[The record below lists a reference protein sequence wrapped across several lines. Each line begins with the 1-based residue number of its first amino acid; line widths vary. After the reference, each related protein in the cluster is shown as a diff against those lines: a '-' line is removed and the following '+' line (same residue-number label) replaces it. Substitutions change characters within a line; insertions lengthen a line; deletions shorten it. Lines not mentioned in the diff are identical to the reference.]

1 MIRNIKSVDDV
12 KVNLEKYFEVMRWL
26 PDIQRPRCKTTDFY
40 RVAVHP
46 MTVDDWEYM
55 RPDIESRDVT
65 EAWYID
71 EHWMSPPLI
80 YPNEYV
86 FLRDFL
92 SGLPRKELAYRYS
105 PNKRDRKY
113 VYRWAERLL
122 KRIFDAVKT
131 C

>member
-1 MIRNIKSVDDV
+1 
-12 KVNLEKYFEVMRWL
+12 
-26 PDIQRPRCKTTDFY
+26 
-40 RVAVHP
+40 
-46 MTVDDWEYM
+46 M
-55 RPDIESRDVT
+55 RPDISSRDIS

-122 KRIFDAVKT
+122 KRIVDAVKT

>member
-1 MIRNIKSVDDV
+1 MIRGIKSIEDV
-12 KVNLEKYFEVMRWL
+12 KVNLEKYFEVMHWL

-40 RVAVHP
+40 RVAIPPVNEE
-46 MTVDDWEYM
+46 DALYM
-55 RPDIESRDVT
+55 RPDISSRDIS

-80 YPNEYV
+80 YTNEYV

>member
-1 MIRNIKSVDDV
+1 MIRNIKSVEDV

-46 MTVDDWEYM
+46 TNAEDLEHM
-55 RPDIESRDVT
+55 RPDITSRDIS

-71 EHWMSPPLI
+71 EHWMMPPLI

-92 SGLPRKELAYRYS
+92 SRLPRKELAYLYS
-105 PNKRDRKY
+105 PNKSDRKY
-113 VYRWAERLL
+113 IYRWAERLL
-122 KRIFDAVKT
+122 KRIFDAVKSS
-131 C
+131 